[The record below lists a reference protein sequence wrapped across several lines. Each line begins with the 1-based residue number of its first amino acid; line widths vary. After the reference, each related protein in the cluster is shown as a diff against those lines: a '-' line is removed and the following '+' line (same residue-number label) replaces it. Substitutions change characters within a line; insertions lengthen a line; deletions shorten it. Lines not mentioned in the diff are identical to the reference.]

1 MAFGIRRPSPV
12 ILIRVQ
18 LLDPS
23 RRLKNIDPIF
33 NKGTR
38 SISTSSEVIA
48 GAGPCMQCH
57 LKTRRPCLPTSRWK
71 RCMRWRCLFQRPRT
85 LGKFLRRAFSR
96 PLETLGGASALCRGD
111 GGGKRWS
118 DAAGTQRRRA
128 TRDSG
133 RGALLAI
140 LSLEGAHMLGPRGVR
155 SQALRLRRLDI
166 AANAGAAYLTLNHFS
181 HPDISQ
187 AGYASLN
194 PWRGRKG
201 AGLRVRHRIRGRAS
215 CMA

>member
-1 MAFGIRRPSPV
+1 MLPDSLAHVQDLAESSQSTADVPRERPG
-12 ILIRVQ
+12 L
-18 LLDPS
+18 S
-23 RRLKNIDPIF
+23 RGR
-33 NKGTR
+33 
-38 SISTSSEVIA
+38 
-48 GAGPCMQCH
+48 
-57 LKTRRPCLPTSRWK
+57 
-71 RCMRWRCLFQRPRT
+71 RWRCLFQRPRT
-85 LGKFLRRAFSR
+85 LGKLPRRAFSR

-155 SQALRLRRLDI
+155 SQALRLMRLDI

-201 AGLRVRHRIRGRAS
+201 AGLGVRHRILGRAY
-215 CMA
+215 CMTGGVSRRVAVTRAENCRRCDAVSHRERARPSLS